1 MLLIGKKPWGY
12 HAYLP
17 CLRCPSPLF
26 TVPISIVYDAH
37 LPCLRCLFPLFTMP
51 ISLVY
56 DAHLHCLRFY
66 FACLMTDSRIFE
78 PTFLYRV
85 YVWDAWLTG
94 DRAVYSAE
102 CLRVMWL
109 GGLIVV

>member
-26 TVPISIVYDAH
+26 TVPISLVYDAH
-37 LPCLRCLFPLFTMP
+37 LP
-51 ISLVY
+51 
-56 DAHLHCLRFY
+56 CLRFY

-94 DRAVYSAE
+94 GRAVYSAE

-109 GGLIVV
+109 

>member
-1 MLLIGKKPWGY
+1 MGLSCLSPLFTKPISLVY
-12 HAYLP
+12 DAHLP

-26 TVPISIVYDAH
+26 MMPISLIYDAH
-37 LPCLRCLFPLFTMP
+37 LP
-51 ISLVY
+51 
-56 DAHLHCLRFY
+56 CLRFY

-85 YVWDAWLTG
+85 YVCDAWLTG
-94 DRAVYSAE
+94 GRAVYSAE
-102 CLRVMWL
+102 YLRVMWL

>member
-1 MLLIGKKPWGY
+1 MLLIGKKPWSY

-26 TVPISIVYDAH
+26 TILFCVFDDGFAH
-37 LPCLRCLFPLFTMP
+37 FRAYF
-51 ISLVY
+51 SLQGV
-56 DAHLHCLRFY
+56 
-66 FACLMTDSRIFE
+66 
-78 PTFLYRV
+78 
-85 YVWDAWLTG
+85 VWDAWLTG
-94 DRAVYSAE
+94 GRAVYSAE

>member
-1 MLLIGKKPWGY
+1 MVKNHGVIMPISLVY
-12 HAYLP
+12 DVHLP

-26 TVPISIVYDAH
+26 TVPISLVYDAH
-37 LPCLRCLFPLFTMP
+37 LP
-51 ISLVY
+51 
-56 DAHLHCLRFY
+56 CLRFY

-94 DRAVYSAE
+94 GRAVYSAE

-109 GGLIVV
+109 GGLVVV

>member
-17 CLRCPSPLF
+17 CLRCSSPLF
-26 TVPISIVYDAH
+26 TV
-37 LPCLRCLFPLFTMP
+37 P

-56 DAHLHCLRFY
+56 DAHLPCLRFY

-94 DRAVYSAE
+94 DRAAYSAE

-109 GGLIVV
+109 GGHIVV

>member
-1 MLLIGKKPWGY
+1 
-12 HAYLP
+12 
-17 CLRCPSPLF
+17 
-26 TVPISIVYDAH
+26 
-37 LPCLRCLFPLFTMP
+37 MP

-56 DAHLHCLRFY
+56 DAHLPCLQFY
-66 FACLMTDSRIFE
+66 FACLLLDSCNFE

-94 DRAVYSAE
+94 DRAAYSAE